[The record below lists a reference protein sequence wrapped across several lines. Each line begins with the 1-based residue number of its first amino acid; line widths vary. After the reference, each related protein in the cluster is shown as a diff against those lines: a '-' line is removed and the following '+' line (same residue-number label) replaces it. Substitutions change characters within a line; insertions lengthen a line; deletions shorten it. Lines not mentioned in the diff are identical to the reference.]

1 MSNQNDNFSDPQP
14 ITEGS
19 KLAIVGG
26 LGFTVILCL
35 LLLVGGSIFLI
46 RRAQQDEPEQ
56 ALNEASMEASNESDE
71 TEASSSGIFGGPSTK
86 KDTADQQETRP
97 AQDENGPQM
106 SPPQFALKLS
116 PQGEPLEPG
125 FAFAPGVSQLHAVFD
140 YTNLSPNQM
149 WTQVWYHNGDE
160 VSQSSQPWLAGEA
173 GVYDYLIEAGGS
185 PLPSGQWAL
194 EFYIDDQ
201 LLSAGSFTIGDDG
214 RAAAVE
220 PAATPDIL
228 KIYPLAYTKWD
239 GEKHNLFIGDSI
251 GSQEQYLLGRAAG
264 PAWSPDGRYLF
275 FYGEQGVDQQVIA
288 GKVYPLPGAT
298 NGLIRINASPPPASI
313 HQVQIYQGT
322 GWNDGSAR
330 SANISPDGSMIA
342 YDGDRGGGRRVYFL
356 GTEANQ
362 QFHIE
367 IIGEQA
373 DWSPDSQ
380 QIVYRSGRFNQ
391 NGIWISNRNDTGHV
405 RITTGG
411 NDSFPS
417 WSPDGQTIAF
427 SREEGGNVDIYTV
440 KVDGSELTRL
450 TDTPGHDTLPLYLP
464 NGDLL
469 FRSTRTGSWGIW
481 KMKGDGSDQVEII
494 SNAPVGPDWSY
505 SRMSAF
511 R

>member
-1 MSNQNDNFSDPQP
+1 
-14 ITEGS
+14 
-19 KLAIVGG
+19 
-26 LGFTVILCL
+26 
-35 LLLVGGSIFLI
+35 
-46 RRAQQDEPEQ
+46 
-56 ALNEASMEASNESDE
+56 
-71 TEASSSGIFGGPSTK
+71 
-86 KDTADQQETRP
+86 
-97 AQDENGPQM
+97 
-106 SPPQFALKLS
+106 
-116 PQGEPLEPG
+116 
-125 FAFAPGVSQLHAVFD
+125 
-140 YTNLSPNQM
+140 
-149 WTQVWYHNGDE
+149 
-160 VSQSSQPWLAGEA
+160 
-173 GVYDYLIEAGGS
+173 
-185 PLPSGQWAL
+185 L